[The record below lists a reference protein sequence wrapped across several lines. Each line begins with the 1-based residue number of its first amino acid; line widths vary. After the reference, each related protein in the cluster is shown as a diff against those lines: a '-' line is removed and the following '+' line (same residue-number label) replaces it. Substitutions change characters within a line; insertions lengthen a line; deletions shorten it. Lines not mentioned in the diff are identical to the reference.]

1 LKEASS
7 NVVISQPAAHI
18 IKRLCVSS
26 RLRRRS
32 AGALIDEET
41 DKRCES
47 INRRRSDTPSQTYK
61 QEPSVLDPRSRENY
75 ANGSNYRSVL
85 GVESKSAVVIEEAS
99 RSRKSRAHG
108 EWASAH
114 VTFGAI
120 LSNKEW
126 SPRQR

>member
-1 LKEASS
+1 MFLYLNLPRILSS
-7 NVVISQPAAHI
+7 VFACRHGSV
-18 IKRLCVSS
+18 
-26 RLRRRS
+26 
-32 AGALIDEET
+32 GAQLARIDEET
-41 DKRCES
+41 YKRCES
-47 INRRRSDTPSQTYK
+47 INRRRSNTRSQTYK